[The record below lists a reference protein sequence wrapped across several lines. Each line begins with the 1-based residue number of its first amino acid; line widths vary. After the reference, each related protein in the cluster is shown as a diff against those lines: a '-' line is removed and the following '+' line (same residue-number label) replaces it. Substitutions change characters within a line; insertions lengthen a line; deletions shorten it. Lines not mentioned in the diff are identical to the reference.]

1 MNGKKIIIIIGI
13 LVGIGIIV
21 TSIVLYR
28 KLGNKEDETEDFEPT
43 YRGSSSP
50 KIIEPKYEQQEIMRM
65 HSWLVAKAL
74 SMKNKTII
82 EAIEKSGGID
92 GKIGKGFNTALNE
105 AVKIGIVS
113 SIEDLYNKSVNN

>member
-1 MNGKKIIIIIGI
+1 MNGKKIAIIIGI

-21 TSIVLYR
+21 TSIILYR
-28 KLGNKEDETEDFEPT
+28 KLGNKEDETEDYEPN
-43 YRGSSSP
+43 YSGSSSP

-65 HSWLVAKAL
+65 QSWLVAKAL

>member
-1 MNGKKIIIIIGI
+1 MNGKKIAIIIGI

-21 TSIVLYR
+21 TSIILYR
-28 KLGNKEDETEDFEPT
+28 KLGNKEDETEDYEPS
-43 YRGSSSP
+43 YNGSSSP
-50 KIIEPKYEQQEIMRM
+50 KIIEPKYEKQEIMRM
-65 HSWLVAKAL
+65 QSWLVAKAL
-74 SMKNKTII
+74 SMKNNTII
-82 EAIEKSGGID
+82 KAIEESGGID

>member
-1 MNGKKIIIIIGI
+1 
-13 LVGIGIIV
+13 
-21 TSIVLYR
+21 
-28 KLGNKEDETEDFEPT
+28 
-43 YRGSSSP
+43 
-50 KIIEPKYEQQEIMRM
+50 
-65 HSWLVAKAL
+65 
-74 SMKNKTII
+74 MKNKTII

>member
-1 MNGKKIIIIIGI
+1 MNGKKIAIIIGI

-21 TSIVLYR
+21 TSIILYR
-28 KLGNKEDETEDFEPT
+28 KLGNKEDETEDYEPT
-43 YRGSSSP
+43 YSGSSSP

-65 HSWLVAKAL
+65 QSWLVAKAL
-74 SMKNKTII
+74 SMKNKIII
-82 EAIEKSGGID
+82 ESIEKSGGID

>member
-1 MNGKKIIIIIGI
+1 MNGKKISIIIGI
-13 LVGIGIIV
+13 LVGIGIII

-28 KLGNKEDETEDFEPT
+28 KLGNKEDETEDYEPT
-43 YRGSSSP
+43 YSGSSSP

-65 HSWLVAKAL
+65 QSWLVAKAL

>member
-1 MNGKKIIIIIGI
+1 MNGKKIAIIIGI

-28 KLGNKEDETEDFEPT
+28 KLGNKEDETEDYEPT
-43 YRGSSSP
+43 YSGSSSP

-65 HSWLVAKAL
+65 QSWLVAKAL

>member
-1 MNGKKIIIIIGI
+1 MNGKKIAIIIGI

-28 KLGNKEDETEDFEPT
+28 KLGNKADESEDFEPS
-43 YRGSSSP
+43 YNPSSSP
-50 KIIEPKYEQQEIMRM
+50 KIIQPKYEQQEIMRM
-65 HSWLVAKAL
+65 QSWLVAKAL
-74 SMKNKTII
+74 TMKNKTII

-105 AVKIGIVS
+105 AVKMGIVS
-113 SIEDLYNKSVNN
+113 SIEDLYSKSINN